1 MNPVWLNGA
10 LMAGEDAHIGH
21 DDRGLTLGDG
31 VFETIKAIAGK
42 PVHVDLHL
50 ERLCAGAAALGFAP
64 PYDDTTLIAAL
75 MAVADGKSCALR
87 LTLTRGPMARGI
99 LPSRVAR
106 PTTLITAGTL
116 PDRFLPARLVV
127 ARLTRRNEQSP
138 LTRIKSLNYLDSIL
152 ARQEAEAAGYDDA
165 IMLNTR
171 GDLAEATAANVFLV
185 IDGRLVTP
193 PVPDGA
199 LPGIARRL
207 MLASGRAVEATIP
220 SADLARATSG
230 FLTNS
235 LGVRQIACIGGHALA
250 PCPIPAL

>member
-1 MNPVWLNGA
+1 M
-10 LMAGEDAHIGH
+10 E
-21 DDRGLTLGDG
+21 RG
-31 VFETIKAIAGK
+31 V
-42 PVHVDLHL
+42 
-50 ERLCAGAAALGFAP
+50 
-64 PYDDTTLIAAL
+64 
-75 MAVADGKSCALR
+75 
-87 LTLTRGPMARGI
+87 
-99 LPSRVAR
+99 LPTGVAR

-116 PDRFLPARLVV
+116 PDRFLPARLVI

-171 GDLAEATAANVFLV
+171 GDLAEATAANVFLA
-185 IDGRLVTP
+185 IGGRLVTP

-207 MLASGRAVEATIP
+207 MLASGRAVEATITR
-220 SADLARATSG
+220 ADLGRATSG

-235 LGVRQIACIGGHALA
+235 LGVRQIACIGDRTLV
-250 PCPIPAL
+250 PCPIPPL